1 MRLRIKKFI
10 KNRINRFIDFFSFNG
25 EVRRLVSMLNR
36 KIDQSA
42 EISLLNSYPGGFKRE
57 IGKRRIRMAIAYINL
72 VQQLESEKYEER
84 LLALERIVY
93 ESLHAK
99 NVDMPLNTARVQA
112 ALMKDAV
119 TFRGNL
125 RKQSECLMDFT
136 RASYGQPSVI
146 REFLKRI
153 MIIEVPEKSKKLC
166 EMELGWDDHV
176 HDNLSEGRKTPSQVL
191 LDAFIKGLSEVTLA
205 YYDFTDEKILNEA
218 LKSGEILG
226 IRVRIGIEFSVGKAM
241 EREYFMYLIPHFTRI
256 EEVVD
261 FFSRE
266 DLSVFMAGL
275 EKNSFSR
282 EQTIKDMLN
291 YFNEIYLHNFNSD
304 VSGVDCFKLEP
315 LRWEDLKKIVLE
327 GQASRMHLGDLL
339 YRSFKVVLHKRLL
352 LFKAQY
358 ESLLEEVRRKRK
370 SRTELNAVS
379 LIYSKLRKTYEDL
392 SPETLRHKYFEYR
405 QAFDYDSAFLKRE
418 EIFSSLVK
426 AGGEIIYIHPLTGG
440 VQNSINTIISC
451 YKYLSQVEIFNMQ
464 DSIYRNPTQYQTLN
478 HFIFLINN
486 SSFEDT
492 KAFLQ
497 RIHITADDKG
507 LREAWDYYHE
517 NHLLTCCGSDSTGRD
532 PKIPGMGFIR
542 LSSIPD
548 SSLRSFFLK
557 THMELPLDVDKSLGV
572 KRSVDD
578 DYSFSAK
585 IISLSSVAKFRKNSV
600 GDEKDLVQIDPE
612 NFWRYL
618 NPAIKNLIKVGVA
631 LIPAC
636 FSIGLNYTLV
646 WFSITF
652 IRNVIADMT
661 SASGFNPKDW
671 HFRDIDFENAANS
684 IFCSGISIPLL
695 KSADELFK
703 NYAHILIK
711 SDFILR
717 WGDFLFLSTV
727 RGTYLYI
734 HNTIRGFR
742 KDVKNMNFFRSILSF
757 QFAST
762 FSYLLDLL
770 DIGFIPRIV
779 QTKFWSD
786 VVAGFIEGRGKYKLI
801 ERLRTRDF
809 SELIPLLDASED
821 KKRIA
826 AMVDIMYIW
835 AMSQR
840 GKASLYKILLSDREL
855 LNKFYFLYTSQHAME
870 EMLEVILTYY
880 HNIEAV
886 VLSDII
892 GKLYPSLC
900 TWLIKL
906 HKKLN

>member
-1 MRLRIKKFI
+1 LRLRIKKFI
-10 KNRINRFIDFFSFNG
+10 RNHINRFIDFFSFNG

-36 KIDQSA
+36 KIEQSA
-42 EISLLNSYPGGFKRE
+42 EISPLDSYPGGFKRE

-84 LLALERIVY
+84 LQALERIVY

-119 TFRGNL
+119 KFRGNL
-125 RKQSECLMDFT
+125 RKQCEFVMDFT
-136 RASYGQPSVI
+136 RASYGQPTVI

-153 MIIEVPEKSKKLC
+153 MIIEVSEKSKKLC
-166 EMELGWDDHV
+166 EMELGWDGHV

-205 YYDFTDEKILNEA
+205 YYDFTDEKILTEA
-218 LKSGEILG
+218 LKAGEILG
-226 IRVRIGIEFSVGKAM
+226 IRVRIGIEFSVGKAT
-241 EREYFMYLIPHFTRI
+241 EREHFMYLIPHFTRI
-256 EEVVD
+256 EEVVN

-266 DLSVFMAGL
+266 ELSVFMAGL
-275 EKNSFSR
+275 EKNSLSR

-291 YFNEIYLHNFNSD
+291 YFNETYLHNFNSD
-304 VSGVDCFKLEP
+304 ISGIDCFKLEP

-352 LFKAQY
+352 LVKAQY
-358 ESLLEEVRRKRK
+358 EALLEEVRRKRK
-370 SRTELNAVS
+370 SRTELNAVAQ
-379 LIYSKLRKTYEDL
+379 IYSTLRKTYEDL

-405 QAFDYDSAFLKRE
+405 QAFDYDSAFLERE
-418 EIFSSLVK
+418 TIFPSLVK

-451 YKYLSQVEIFNMQ
+451 HKYLSQVEIFNMQ

-478 HFIFLINN
+478 HFISLINDG
-486 SSFEDT
+486 SFEDA

-497 RIHITADDKG
+497 RIHITVDDKE
-507 LREAWDYYHE
+507 LREALDYYHE
-517 NHLLTCCGSDSTGRD
+517 NRLLTRCGSDSTGRD

-542 LSSIPD
+542 LSSIPVP
-548 SSLRSFFLK
+548 SLRNFFLK
-557 THMELPLDVDKSLGV
+557 TYIELPLDVDMSLGI
-572 KRSVDD
+572 KRPVND

-585 IISLSSVAKFRKNSV
+585 IISLGFIAKFRKNSV
-600 GDEKDLVQIDPE
+600 GDEEDLVQIDPG

-618 NPAIKNLIKVGVA
+618 NPAIKNVIKVGIA
-631 LIPAC
+631 SIPAC
-636 FSIGLNYTLV
+636 FGIGVKYTLV
-646 WFSITF
+646 WFGITF

-671 HFRDIDFENAANS
+671 HFRDINFENAANS
-684 IFCSGISIPLL
+684 LFWTGFSIPLL
-695 KSADELFK
+695 KNADDLFK
-703 NYAHILIK
+703 DYAHLLIK
-711 SDFILR
+711 NDFILR
-717 WGDFLFLSTV
+717 WGNFLYLSTV
-727 RGTYLYI
+727 NGTYLYT
-734 HNTIRGFR
+734 HNTIRGFG

-757 QFAST
+757 PFASI

-770 DIGFIPRIV
+770 GIGFIPRVV

-786 VVAGFIEGRGKYKLI
+786 VVAGFIEGSGKYKLI
-801 ERLRTRDF
+801 ERLRNRDF

-826 AMVDIMYIW
+826 AMVDIMYMW

-840 GKASLYKILLSDREL
+840 GKASLHKILLSNHEL
-855 LNKFYFLYTSQHAME
+855 LKNFYFLYTSQHTME
-870 EMLEVILTYY
+870 EMLEIILTYY
-880 HNIEAV
+880 HNSEAV
-886 VLSDII
+886 ILSDII
-892 GKLYPSLC
+892 GKLYPRFC
-900 TWLIKL
+900 TWLINL